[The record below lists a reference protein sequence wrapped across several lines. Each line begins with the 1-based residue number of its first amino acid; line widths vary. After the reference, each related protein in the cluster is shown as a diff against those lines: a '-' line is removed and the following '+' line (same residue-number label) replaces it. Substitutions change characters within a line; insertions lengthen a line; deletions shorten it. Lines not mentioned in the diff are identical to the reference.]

1 MHVTRVLENLGVY
14 VSLLH
19 RHIGM
24 EDRIF
29 FPMAEK
35 ALSSEE
41 ADSLEEQFAQQAQR
55 FGSAETVFVTHQAIA
70 HDLKTLLATG

>member
-1 MHVTRVLENLGVY
+1 MAVTRILENLSVY

-29 FPMAEK
+29 FPMAEQF
-35 ALSSEE
+35 LSQEE
-41 ADSLEEQFAQQAQR
+41 ADSLEAQFAQQAQR
-55 FGSAETVFVTHQAIA
+55 FGSAETVFATHHALA
-70 HDLKTLLATG
+70 DDLKTIFATG

>member
-1 MHVTRVLENLGVY
+1 MAVTRVLENLSVY

-29 FPMAEK
+29 FPMAE
-35 ALSSEE
+35 LSLSREE
-41 ADSLEEQFAQQAQR
+41 ADSLEAQFAQQAQR
-55 FGSAETVFVTHQAIA
+55 FGSAETVFATHQTMAR
-70 HDLKTLLATG
+70 DLDILLAGG